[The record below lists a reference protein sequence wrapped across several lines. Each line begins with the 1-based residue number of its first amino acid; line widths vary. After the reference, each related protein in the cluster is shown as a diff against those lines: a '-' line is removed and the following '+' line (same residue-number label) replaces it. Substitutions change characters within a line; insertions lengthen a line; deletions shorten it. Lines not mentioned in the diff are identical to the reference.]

1 MKSETPKGHE
11 NAAENFHNGTSN
23 NPNNNGSNG
32 HDKASEN
39 VPFLDGGQSGT
50 VVDFDSAEASDPLG
64 TGMTTHY
71 TTGDMVVV
79 DAGAYNTGTPV
90 IRDGDGDGDLEFSTT
105 HLEAAD
111 PNVGI
116 IVQQADGDTFEFVD
130 VTVDGLDSEGDVF
143 TLYGFS
149 LANVSNDKYWISSE
163 YDEATGEFSYHAYT
177 MVEQGN
183 QVVQEDQVFETL
195 DEAIA
200 FAADGVDVQYLS
212 VMAYGVDFDDFVFA

>member
-32 HDKASEN
+32 HDKAAEN
-39 VPFLDGGQSGT
+39 VPFLDGGQAGT
-50 VVDFDSAEASDPLG
+50 VVDFDSAEVSDPG
-64 TGMTTHY
+64 TKGLTTHY

-79 DAGAYNTGTPV
+79 DAGAYNTGTPA

-105 HLEAAD
+105 HLDQPD
-111 PNVGI
+111 PTVGLM
-116 IVQQADGDTFEFVD
+116 VQQADGDTFEFVD
-130 VTVDGLDSEGDVF
+130 VTVDGLDSPDDVF

-149 LANVSNDKYWISSE
+149 LAHVSYDNFTISSE
-163 YDEATGEFSYHAYT
+163 YDDATGEFVFHAFT